1 MIATY
6 DHTGFERHCEP
17 LTDVLQRLRESHERK
32 FDEVLSLAELRLDE
46 DCRLAHNGA
55 EFTRRGFAA
64 LAHLVDMPPVVVN
77 WLSARDYD
85 RELSRFANAELLR
98 LQSEDAQASRADRR
112 VFTRF
117 RGDRSGQLFCRGL
130 FSDRYAAVD
139 SWPLIQMV
147 ADSLTREEQEAA
159 RVHRLSYDGDELTA
173 SMFWPGSERVVNGE
187 AYRVGV
193 AVQTSEV
200 GTLRLRVSAWIGR
213 LVCANGLIVNSEL
226 GEFVSRRHVGR
237 IDMVELAQGVRGAVG
252 CAMDKAD
259 RALVQ
264 LDSSRD
270 MPVADA
276 DRAIVQLSRE
286 LRLTRD
292 QTRAWLDGH
301 DATLA
306 EPNVGG
312 ITAFSLVNGLT
323 RGAQNPEFE
332 ATTRSYLESLAGRV
346 LAPSLDSTE
355 STMRDWW
362 EELQLRARS
371 LSDEA
376 VAIYRE

>member
-1 MIATY
+1 MVATY
-6 DHTGFERHCEP
+6 DHLDFERHCEP
-17 LTDVLQRLRESHERK
+17 LPDILQRLRESHELK
-32 FDEVLSLAELRLDE
+32 FDEVLSLTQLQLDE
-46 DCRLAHNGA
+46 DCGLAHNGA
-55 EFTRRGFAA
+55 LFTSRGFHAF
-64 LAHLVDMPPVVVN
+64 AHLIDMPPAVVN
-77 WLSARDYD
+77 WLSARDYN

-112 VFTRF
+112 VFARF
-117 RGDRSGQLFCRGL
+117 RGNAAGQLHCRGL

-139 SWPLIQMV
+139 SFPLMQMV

-237 IDMVELAQGVRGAVG
+237 IDMAELAQGVRGAVA
-252 CAMDKAD
+252 CAMHKAD
-259 RALVQ
+259 RALIQ
-264 LDSSRD
+264 LDSSRTIH
-270 MPVADA
+270 VADA

-286 LRLTRD
+286 LKLTRE
-292 QTRAWLDGH
+292 QARAWLRGH
-301 DATLA
+301 DTTLD
-306 EPNVGG
+306 EPSVGEVS
-312 ITAFSLVNGLT
+312 AFTLVNGLT
-323 RGAQNPEFE
+323 RGAQNAEFE
-332 ATTRSYLESLAGRV
+332 PPTRTYLESLAGQI
-346 LAPSLDSTE
+346 LAPSLHSSE
-355 STMRDWW
+355 STMRNWW
-362 EELQLRARS
+362 DELQLRARS